1 MEKKTASPSI
11 VKLALVLLAA
21 AAVVALVLG
30 VVNHVTKDR
39 IAELAKEKTEIAYAN
54 VLEAEN
60 YEEVESYENNGTFG
74 KITKLSKAIDESG
87 ALVGYV
93 AETEFSGAQ
102 GMITMVVGVGADNSC
117 TGIYVTKS
125 SETAGLGA
133 LASETQEGAWRDNLA
148 GTTIE
153 SARLAKDGGSI
164 AAIAGA
170 TITSRACTN
179 MTRYV
184 LYVTS
189 LLG

>member
-1 MEKKTASPSI
+1 MKYVKKI
-11 VKLALVLLAA
+11 LLALTAVAMMVVLLSTSAFAA
-21 AAVVALVLG
+21 GKRSSKQYVYTCFGDSVSAGYGLSG
-30 VVNHVTKDR
+30 
-39 IAELAKEKTEIAYAN
+39 
-54 VLEAEN
+54 
-60 YEEVESYENNGTFG
+60 YENNGT
-74 KITKLSKAIDESG
+74 ITKLVKATDESG
-87 ALVGYV
+87 APAGYV
-93 AETEFSGAQ
+93 AETYFSGAQ

-148 GTTIE
+148 GTTLDT
-153 SARLAKDGGSI
+153 AYLAKDGGSI

-179 MTRYV
+179 EARYV
-184 LYVTS
+184 MYVTS

>member
-30 VVNHVTKDR
+30 LVNHVTKDR
-39 IAELAKEKTEIAYAN
+39 IAELAAEKTATAYAN
-54 VLEAEN
+54 VLEAAN
-60 YEEVESYENNGTFG
+60 YEELSDYENNGT
-74 KITKLSKAIDESG
+74 ITKLVKATDESG
-87 ALVGYV
+87 APAGYV
-93 AETEFSGAQ
+93 AETYFSGAQ
-102 GMITMVVGVGADNSC
+102 GMITMVVGVGPDNSC

-133 LASETQEGAWRDNLA
+133 LASETQEGAWRDNLE
-148 GTTIE
+148 GTTLE
-153 SARLAKDGGSI
+153 SAYLAKDGGSI

-179 MTRYV
+179 EARYV
-184 LYVTS
+184 MYVTS